1 MPISHDP
8 VGLAILNSK
17 GIIQSVNSYIEI
29 ITGYNDKA
37 VVGKNIAFLIPD
49 FDFLSKDNN
58 SRIEKIIH
66 KDSGEVIN
74 VDVSISH
81 HNVGNRKLITLV
93 ITQET
98 NQSNINEE
106 LERIKKEA
114 QQAVEK
120 KNEFLARMSHEI
132 RTPMNGIIGTIS
144 LFEGTDLSEK
154 QKNYVHTIKSSGQSL
169 LVILNE
175 ILDFSALEAGKI
187 EVVNESLDLYNCIDE
202 IYHLFQAQIQE
213 KGLKFNLEYE
223 DIPDYIM
230 GDAGRIRQVIVNL
243 INNAIKF
250 TDEGSITLRIVVD
263 VSGGGQEKYIK
274 FSVHDTGDGI
284 PKDKLNEL
292 FQAFSQVDESSVRK
306 AGGTGL
312 GLSISKSIAG
322 LMDGKIGVESEYGN
336 GSIFWLS
343 IPLNISSEEDLQ
355 LVCNKQGELK
365 RGLTTLKYN
374 ASILL
379 VDDVEVNRFVI
390 TEMLEGYGCLVEQA
404 EDGEIAANMAKNGS
418 YDLIFMDCQM
428 PVMDGFQAAKEI
440 RKFDKN
446 IPIIALT
453 ANVLAAEKDKCFSV
467 GMNDFIAKPI
477 TKECFA
483 PIFNKWIPSLVIGS
497 DEIDNQVEVKA
508 SAVAENNN
516 APLDVAFLEQ
526 FGDHV
531 EKVIELTIKDADDL
545 VFNIDKA
552 INDRNAL
559 DAGLEAHSLKSVMA
573 QIGAEKIAKIAK
585 NIEHQGKSGEFDGIE
600 ILYRD
605 LKLEYKI
612 VTDFLHNY
620 IRPNN

>member
-1 MPISHDP
+1 MPLSHDP
-8 VGLAILNSK
+8 IGLAILNSK
-17 GIIQSVNSYIEI
+17 GIIQSVNPYIEI
-29 ITGYNDKA
+29 MTGYNDKA

-58 SRIEKIIH
+58 SRIEKITH

-74 VDVSISH
+74 VNVSISH

-93 ITQET
+93 IAQESK
-98 NQSNINEE
+98 QSNGKDLEE
-106 LERIKKEA
+106 IKKEA
-114 QQAVEK
+114 KQAAEK

-144 LFEGTDLSEK
+144 LLEGTELSEK
-154 QKNYVHTIKSSGQSL
+154 QNNYVHTIKSSGKSL

-187 EVVNESLDLYNCIDE
+187 EAVNEPLDLYNCIDE
-202 IYHLFQAQIQE
+202 IYHLFQTPIQE
-213 KGLKFNLEYE
+213 KGLKFNLEYD
-223 DIPDYIM
+223 DIPEYIM
-230 GDAGRIRQVIVNL
+230 GDHGRIRQVVINL
-243 INNAIKF
+243 INNALKF
-250 TDEGSITLRIVVD
+250 TTVGSITLKILVQNND
-263 VSGGGQEKYIK
+263 SNSSDYLK
-274 FSVHDTGDGI
+274 FLIYDTGDGI
-284 PKDKLNEL
+284 AEDKLKEL

-312 GLSISKSIAG
+312 GLSICKSIAEIMG
-322 LMDGKIGVESEYGN
+322 GEIGVESEVGK
-336 GSIFWLS
+336 GSVFWFS
-343 IPLNISSEEDLQ
+343 IPLNISSDEDLQ
-355 LVCNKQGELK
+355 IICNKQAEYKEELTK
-365 RGLTTLKYN
+365 LKYN

-379 VDDVEVNRFVI
+379 VDDVEVNRFVV
-390 TEMLEGYGCLVEQA
+390 TEILEGYGCPTNQA
-404 EDGEIAANMAKNGS
+404 ENGEIATDMAKNGS

-453 ANVLAAEKDKCFSV
+453 ANVLAAEKDKCFSS

-483 PIFNKWIPSLVIGS
+483 PIFNKWIPSLVIEAY
-497 DEIDNQVEVKA
+497 EIDNQVEVKT

-516 APLDVAFLEQ
+516 APLDIAFLEQ

-552 INDRNAL
+552 IKDRNAL
-559 DAGLEAHSLKSVMA
+559 DAGLEAHSFKSVMA
-573 QIGAEKIAKIAK
+573 QIGAKKIAKIAK

-600 ILYRD
+600 IFYRD

-612 VTDFLHNY
+612 VTDFLHGY
-620 IRPNN
+620 TRPRN

>member
-1 MPISHDP
+1 MPLSHDP
-8 VGLAILNSK
+8 IGLAILNSK
-17 GIIQSVNSYIEI
+17 GIIQSVNPYIEI
-29 ITGYNDKA
+29 MTGYNDKA

-58 SRIEKIIH
+58 SRIEKITH

-74 VDVSISH
+74 VNVSISH

-93 ITQET
+93 IAQESK
-98 NQSNINEE
+98 QSNGKDLEE
-106 LERIKKEA
+106 IKKEA
-114 QQAVEK
+114 KQAAEK

-144 LFEGTDLSEK
+144 LLEGTELSEK
-154 QKNYVHTIKSSGQSL
+154 QNNYVHTIKSSGKSL

-187 EVVNESLDLYNCIDE
+187 EAVNEPLDLYNCIDE
-202 IYHLFQAQIQE
+202 IYHLFQAPIQE
-213 KGLKFNLEYE
+213 KGLKFNLEYD
-223 DIPDYIM
+223 DIPEYIM
-230 GDAGRIRQVIVNL
+230 GDHGRIRQVVINL
-243 INNAIKF
+243 INNALKF
-250 TDEGSITLRIVVD
+250 TTVGSITLKILVQNNYSNSSD
-263 VSGGGQEKYIK
+263 YLK
-274 FSVHDTGDGI
+274 FLIYDTGDGI
-284 PKDKLNEL
+284 AEDKLKEL

-312 GLSISKSIAG
+312 GLSICKSIAEIMG
-322 LMDGKIGVESEYGN
+322 GEIGVESEVGK
-336 GSIFWLS
+336 GSVFWFS
-343 IPLNISSEEDLQ
+343 IPLNISSDEDLQ
-355 LVCNKQGELK
+355 IICNKQAEYKEELTK
-365 RGLTTLKYN
+365 LKYN

-379 VDDVEVNRFVI
+379 VDDVEVNRFVV
-390 TEMLEGYGCLVEQA
+390 TEILEGYGCPTNQA
-404 EDGEIAANMAKNGS
+404 ENGEIATDMAKNGS

-453 ANVLAAEKDKCFSV
+453 ANVLAAEKDKCFSS

-483 PIFNKWIPSLVIGS
+483 PIFNKWIPSLVIEA
-497 DEIDNQVEVKA
+497 DEINNQVEVKT

-552 INDRNAL
+552 IKDRNAL
-559 DAGLEAHSLKSVMA
+559 DAGLEAHSFKSVMA
-573 QIGAEKIAKIAK
+573 QIGAKKIAKIAK

-600 ILYRD
+600 IFYRD

-612 VTDFLHNY
+612 VTDFLHGY
-620 IRPNN
+620 IRPRN